1 MNNKN
6 NPLEGNIMYKTLSAI
21 AMATLLSGCIV
32 HIGGNTNSADTH
44 IEREL
49 VLNAS
54 QLSTLIAETGAGS
67 LKIIGS
73 DSSDKITVNADI
85 YTSEDLNY
93 ELSLT
98 QSGDTAKLVA
108 IHDIQDGLRIHINQ
122 GHSIDLVI
130 TMPSKL
136 ALELDDS
143 SGDITINGLSN
154 TIKVDDSSG
163 DLTIDGG
170 KSVYVDDSSGSLYIS
185 NIHGDVEIEDGSGDT
200 QVENTKGAVTIED
213 GSGDL
218 LVRNVTGTVKV
229 DDGSGDITV
238 NGAGGLIVEDDG
250 SGDLNI
256 DNVKGEVKID

>member
-1 MNNKN
+1 
-6 NPLEGNIMYKTLSAI
+6 MYKTLSAI
-21 AMATLLSGCIV
+21 AMATLLSGCVV
-32 HIGGNTNSADTH
+32 HIGGSTNAADTH

-49 VLNAS
+49 VLDAS
-54 QLSTLIAETGAGS
+54 QLSKLVAETGAGS

-85 YTSEDLNY
+85 YTNEALNY
-93 ELSLT
+93 ELSLS
-98 QSGDTAKLVA
+98 QHGDTAKLIA
-108 IHDIQDGLRIHINQ
+108 EHDLQDGFHIHINQ

-143 SGDITINGLSN
+143 SGDITIKGLNN

-170 KSVYVDDSSGSLYIS
+170 KSVYIDDSSGSLYVT
-185 NIHGDVEIEDGSGDT
+185 NIQGDVEIEDGSGDT
-200 QVENTKGAVTIED
+200 TVENTKGAVTIED
-213 GSGDL
+213 GSGDVV
-218 LVRNVTGTVKV
+218 VRHVAGTVKV
-229 DDGSGDITV
+229 DDGSGDIRV

-250 SGDLNI
+250 SGDLDI
-256 DNVKGEVKID
+256 DNVKGEVKIN

>member
-1 MNNKN
+1 
-6 NPLEGNIMYKTLSAI
+6 MYKTLSAI
-21 AMATLLSGCIV
+21 AMATLLSGCVV
-32 HIGGNTNSADTH
+32 HIGGSTNAADTH
-44 IEREL
+44 IEQEL
-49 VLNAS
+49 VLDAS
-54 QLSTLIAETGAGS
+54 QLSKLVAETGAGS

-85 YTSEDLNY
+85 YTSEALNY
-93 ELSLT
+93 ELSLS
-98 QSGDTAKLVA
+98 QHGDTAKLIA
-108 IHDIQDGLRIHINQ
+108 EHDLQDGFHIHINQ

-143 SGDITINGLSN
+143 SGDITIKGLNN

-170 KSVYVDDSSGSLYIS
+170 KSVYIDDSSGSLYVT
-185 NIHGDVEIEDGSGDT
+185 NIQGDVEIEDGSGDST
-200 QVENTKGAVTIED
+200 VENTKGAVTIED
-213 GSGDL
+213 GSGDVV
-218 LVRNVTGTVKV
+218 VRNVAGTVKV
-229 DDGSGDITV
+229 DDGSGDIRV

-250 SGDLNI
+250 SGDLDI